1 MFRAIAQS
9 LMILSAM
16 ICLPAGIASA
26 ASSGHIK
33 TGILEIRATVPGMTA
48 TGGYLAIANKSDA
61 DDRLIAVS
69 ADFAEKVEIHRM
81 INDDGVMKMRPVA
94 GGVVVGAGDIILL
107 QPGGLHLMFMG
118 MTAPLNP
125 GDMHHVT
132 LDFASGAMKRVQAM
146 VKKPADISVGADH
159 DTGHDTGHD
168 DHDHSSDHKH
178 DHDDGHDHN
187 DGS

>member
-48 TGGYLAIANKSDA
+48 TGGYLVITNISDA

-94 GGVVVGAGDIILL
+94 GGLMVGAGDTVLL

-125 GDMHHVT
+125 GDMNHVT
-132 LDFASGAMKRVQAM
+132 LDFASGAMKRVKAM
-146 VKKPADISVGADH
+146 VKKPADISVGANH